1 MSTID
6 LAPAPAGLRQRL
18 RAGVRITRSGIFSLA
33 FVLLGLWLLLIAA
46 PQIPPGS
53 ITRLTAGREAGLEIP
68 VQPWLLVVG
77 AWFLVAGLPGLLPGG
92 PLRRFHF
99 RAMLLAALLLF
110 PTILILAAAG
120 RSTNAVSMLSSSL
133 RLATPII
140 IGSMAGIWCE
150 RSGVINIAIEGMML
164 TGAAFGFVAFSLI
177 APSMDSSSA
186 LLLGVLVAILAG
198 GVMAAL
204 HAWLSITFRTDQIVS
219 GTVINILAVGLTSFM
234 RREVLLDYQDAGR
247 ETLQAVPFAQIA
259 AFPPL
264 RSLLDSLA
272 QIPLLGDAL
281 FPLLEEV
288 FFSGKPIFYL
298 MFLLLILT
306 HLILFYTRW
315 GLRTRA
321 VGENPRAADTL
332 GINVQRTRWAN
343 VIIAGFIAGLAGAW
357 LSLETTGTFDDN
369 MTAGRGFIALA
380 AMIFGKWLPFGAF
393 AGGLLFG
400 FSSAL
405 ETRFQ
410 ILGVTLPPQFLQMT
424 PYLVTIIVLAG
435 LVGRARA
442 PAAIGTPYEKE

>member
-1 MSTID
+1 M
-6 LAPAPAGLRQRL
+6 LA
-18 RAGVRITRSGIFSLA
+18 
-33 FVLLGLWLLLIAA
+33 
-46 PQIPPGS
+46 
-53 ITRLTAGREAGLEIP
+53 
-68 VQPWLLVVG
+68 
-77 AWFLVAGLPGLLPGG
+77 
-92 PLRRFHF
+92 
-99 RAMLLAALLLF
+99 
-110 PTILILAAAG
+110 
-120 RSTNAVSMLSSSL
+120 SSL
-133 RLATPII
+133 RLATPIV
-140 IGSMAGIWCE
+140 IGSMAGLWCE

-177 APSMDSSSA
+177 APSMDNGSA
-186 LLLGVLVAILAG
+186 LFIGVIFAVLAG

-234 RREVLLDYQDAGR
+234 RREILLGAQDAGR
-247 ETLQAVPFAQIA
+247 ETLQAVPFEQIA
-259 AFPPL
+259 NFPPL
-264 RSLLDSLA
+264 RSLLDQLGG
-272 QIPLLGDAL
+272 IPLFGDVL

-288 FFSGKPIFYL
+288 IFSGKPIFYM
-298 MFLLLILT
+298 MFILLLLT
-306 HLILFYTRW
+306 HVILFYTRW

-332 GINVQRTRWAN
+332 GINVQRTRWIN

-393 AGGLLFG
+393 GGGLLFG

-424 PYLVTIIVLAG
+424 PYLVTIIVLARAWWA
-435 LVGRARA
+435 GRGRPRPSARPTRRSEARPGAIGAAPPCPARRAGQPASASALPVQSWRRCRCRA
-442 PAAIGTPYEKE
+442 PAAGSAGAARWPRARQRAAPGWR

>member
-1 MSTID
+1 
-6 LAPAPAGLRQRL
+6 
-18 RAGVRITRSGIFSLA
+18 
-33 FVLLGLWLLLIAA
+33 
-46 PQIPPGS
+46 
-53 ITRLTAGREAGLEIP
+53 
-68 VQPWLLVVG
+68 
-77 AWFLVAGLPGLLPGG
+77 
-92 PLRRFHF
+92 
-99 RAMLLAALLLF
+99 
-110 PTILILAAAG
+110 
-120 RSTNAVSMLSSSL
+120 
-133 RLATPII
+133 
-140 IGSMAGIWCE
+140 
-150 RSGVINIAIEGMML
+150 ML

-177 APSMDSSSA
+177 APSMENSTA
-186 LLLGVLVAILAG
+186 LFIGVIISVLAG
-198 GVMAAL
+198 GVMAML

-219 GTVINILAVGLTSFM
+219 GTVINILALGLTSFM
-234 RREVLLDYQDAGR
+234 RREILLDAQDAGR
-247 ETLQAVPFAQIA
+247 ETLQAVPFERIA

-264 RSLLDSLA
+264 RSLLDQLA
-272 QIPLLGDAL
+272 ALPVFGDFL
-281 FPLLEEV
+281 FPVLEEV
-288 FFSGKPIFYL
+288 FFSGKPIFYM
-298 MFLLLILT
+298 MFILLLLT

-332 GINVQRTRWAN
+332 GINVIRTRWVN

-369 MTAGRGFIALA
+369 MSAGRGFIALA

-393 AGGLLFG
+393 GGGLLFG

-424 PYLVTIIVLAG
+424 PYIVTIVVLAG